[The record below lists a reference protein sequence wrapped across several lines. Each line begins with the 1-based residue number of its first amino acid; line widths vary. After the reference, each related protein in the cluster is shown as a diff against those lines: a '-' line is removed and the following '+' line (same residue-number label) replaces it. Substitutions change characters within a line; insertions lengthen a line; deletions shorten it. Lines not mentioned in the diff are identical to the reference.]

1 MKQQYFLTYFLREC
15 NFQGTQ
21 LQTRASESYFVKHH
35 CWHETWPEAWGQ
47 LERADAEVGQRVPLS
62 EKQDAPVSTTQSW
75 EALPRAWKGKT
86 GGSV

>member
-1 MKQQYFLTYFLREC
+1 MQFSRHSASDK
-15 NFQGTQ
+15 
-21 LQTRASESYFVKHH
+21 ASESYFVKHH

-62 EKQDAPVSTTQSW
+62 EKQDVPVSTAQSW